1 MMLIP
6 FTGGF
11 AGGDAGIAPDEI
23 ATQTLLFWVKSDT
36 GVTTETGGRVTN
48 WADQSGNGN
57 DVSVGT
63 GSSSRPTVSAAALNG
78 YDSIV
83 FDGSDD
89 YLDSGTFTSLASGNI
104 HCFWVGKQPTWTAN
118 EYCYAV
124 NNTNN
129 RAVRQ
134 HTSTPQ
140 IRLAGDSANVN
151 EVSPTLD
158 TYFLVQSGFQAATTS
173 FQVLDDGSKST
184 GATEGSAVNFDRVI
198 FGAAVSPTGFAN
210 VEFVEFVVFNSELT
224 DATELAGLLQY
235 FNNKYGFG
243 W

>member
-23 ATQTLLFWVKSDT
+23 ATQPLLFWVKSDA
-36 GVTTETGGRVTN
+36 GVTTETGGRVTG

-57 DVSVGT
+57 DVSVGS
-63 GSSSRPTVSAAALNG
+63 GSSSRPTINAGALNG
-78 YDSIV
+78 YDIITC
-83 FDGSDD
+83 DGVDD

-104 HCFWVGKQPTWTAN
+104 HVFWVGIQPTWTDAK
-118 EYCYAV
+118 YCYSLNASNV
-124 NNTNN
+124 RT
-129 RAVRQ
+129 VRQ
-134 HTSTPQ
+134 RGTTPQ
-140 IRLAGDSANVN
+140 VKIGGGAADVN
-151 EVSPTLD
+151 PVSPTLN
-158 TYFLVQSGFQAATTS
+158 TGFLIQTGFQAATTS
-173 FQVLDDGSKST
+173 FQVLNDGTKST
-184 GATEGSAVNFDRVI
+184 GSSEGSAANFDRV
-198 FGAAVSPTGFAN
+198 FLGAAVSPTGFAH
-210 VEFVEFVVFNSELT
+210 VGFAELAVFKSELT